1 MVVNHEK
8 LKELEKSMG
17 KKIEDLTEVER
28 INLFESIV
36 FYPFN
41 NLKIYR
47 KIRKNKGVRMILGF
61 FVGFI
66 SVCALTC
73 LFGFLYSI
81 VFKD

>member
-28 INLFESIV
+28 INLFE
-36 FYPFN
+36 PFN